1 MINIGLV
8 KLPSQESPKVGRQEA
23 NFAIYFANFTLT
35 NENNISSTQTGTK
48 LLYKYKHFFFIKNGN
63 LIINWISYKH
73 TVPERLSFQSDKYE
87 IKGTLKKNQFTSSS
101 VNYSHLFCV
110 DPCCMNL
117 FPTCLQHFFFNIV
130 YVP

>member
-48 LLYKYKHFFFIKNGN
+48 LLYKYKHFFFIENGN

-87 IKGTLKKNQFTSSS
+87 IKGTLKKKSI
-101 VNYSHLFCV
+101 YHLFSK
-110 DPCCMNL
+110 L
-117 FPTCLQHFFFNIV
+117 FPPLLCRPLLYELVSHMSAAFFF
-130 YVP
+130 